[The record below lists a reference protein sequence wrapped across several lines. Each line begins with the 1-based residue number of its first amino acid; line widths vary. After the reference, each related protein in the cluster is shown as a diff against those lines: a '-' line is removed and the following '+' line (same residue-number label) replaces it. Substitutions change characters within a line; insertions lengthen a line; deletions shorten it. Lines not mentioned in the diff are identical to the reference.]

1 MLMQDL
7 DLHIEAIIFA
17 ARQAVSVADITKCL
31 QKLLNKKA
39 KLAKQEAIVLQKR
52 DVLAHIEALQQ
63 KYANGSYAYN
73 LMAISG
79 GYQLLTKSAYH
90 EGIAIYLQ
98 QKNRKRL
105 SKAAMETLAIIAY
118 RQPVTKADIEQ
129 IRGVNCDYS
138 VQKLLEKDLIAINGR
153 SSAPGRPLLY
163 GTSLF
168 FMDYFGLQSV
178 KDLPQLK
185 EFADHENTIGNI
197 ADA

>member
-1 MLMQDL
+1 MFMHDL

-17 ARQAVSVADITKCL
+17 AHQAVSVAEITKCL
-31 QKLLNKKA
+31 QKMLNKQA
-39 KLAKQEAIVLQKR
+39 KLANNAPVVLQQQE
-52 DVLAHIEALQQ
+52 VLAHIEALQQ
-63 KYANGSYAYN
+63 KYAQGRYAYG

-79 GYQLLTKSAYH
+79 GYQLLTKANYH
-90 EGIAIYLQ
+90 EGIALYLQ

-118 RQPVTKADIEQ
+118 QQPVTKADIEQ

-138 VQKLLEKDLIAINGR
+138 VQKLLEKDLVAINGR

-163 GTSLF
+163 GTSKF
-168 FMDYFGLQSV
+168 FMNYFGIQSV

-185 EFADHENTIGNI
+185 EFANNENTIGSI
-197 ADA
+197 AER

>member
-39 KLAKQEAIVLQKR
+39 KLAKQEAIILQKR

-79 GYQLLTKSAYH
+79 GYQLLTKSMYH

-163 GTSLF
+163 GTSPF

-185 EFADHENTIGNI
+185 EFADHENTIGSI
-197 ADA
+197 ADS